1 MAEKIAVS
9 LPIEG
14 WQTLVNLL
22 AEHPYKVSAPLIQ
35 DILTQVQADRQE
47 ASAPTTFHPS
57 PNSLNG
63 HLAEKPDSTLAS
75 S

>member
-1 MAEKIAVS
+1 MVEKIAVS

-35 DILTQVQADRQE
+35 DILTQVQADRQF
-47 ASAPTTFHPS
+47 SSSHPS